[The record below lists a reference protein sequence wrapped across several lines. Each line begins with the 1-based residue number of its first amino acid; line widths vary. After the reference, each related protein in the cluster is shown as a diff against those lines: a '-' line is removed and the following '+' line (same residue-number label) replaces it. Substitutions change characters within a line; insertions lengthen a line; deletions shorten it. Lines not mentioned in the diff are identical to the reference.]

1 MYKFINLDYMEM
13 MTEGD
18 DEMKQTMLEMLL
30 AELPEEL
37 QKLHDYHAAGDW
49 RNVNEV
55 SHKMKS
61 SLAFVGS
68 DEFSDT
74 NKEIEK
80 IAKYGDGYERV
91 PALLV
96 RLEAVYQQVMPEL
109 QSELEKI

>member
-1 MYKFINLDYMEM
+1 MHQYINLDYMEM

-30 AELPEEL
+30 AELPEEI
-37 QKLHDYHAAGDW
+37 QKLRDYHAAGDW

-91 PALLV
+91 PALLE
-96 RLEAVYQQVMPEL
+96 RLDTVYQQVMPEL